1 LLPIGL
7 ARQKFR
13 CAKKLLAGQPRQR
26 SFVARS
32 GVARSAVCEP
42 KSADPTADEAR
53 DDSDVTV
60 SRSSVRHSHTLE
72 PNQAGLLSWTARRR
86 SATRACV
93 IESRRVSRC
102 TFAPA
107 RLYTSRVLAVWNA
120 GHLTV
125 RFARRCGPPAY
136 VRQTA
141 QATPP
146 TSRHPRRPEGRN
158 AARTDHRGTSR
169 PASRRDARRFE
180 AVRRRCGDSG
190 TVMCARA

>member
-1 LLPIGL
+1 M
-7 ARQKFR
+7 
-13 CAKKLLAGQPRQR
+13 
-26 SFVARS
+26 
-32 GVARSAVCEP
+32 ARSAVCEP

-146 TSRHPRRPEGRN
+146 TSRHPSRPEGRN

-169 PASRRDARRFE
+169 PASVPARRA
-180 AVRRRCGDSG
+180 AVRGGAQALRRQWHSD
-190 TVMCARA
+190 VCARLILWGRSGLG

>member
-1 LLPIGL
+1 M
-7 ARQKFR
+7 
-13 CAKKLLAGQPRQR
+13 
-26 SFVARS
+26 
-32 GVARSAVCEP
+32 ARSAVCEP

-72 PNQAGLLSWTARRR
+72 SNQAGLLSWTARRR

-107 RLYTSRVLAVWNA
+107 RLYTSPVLAVWNA

-141 QATPP
+141 QATRKPP
-146 TSRHPRRPEGRN
+146 ESDPVLPNQPLFGPEMPPK
-158 AARTDHRGTSR
+158 AALKGAPKRKKSVKR
-169 PASRRDARRFE
+169 
-180 AVRRRCGDSG
+180 
-190 TVMCARA
+190 

>member
-1 LLPIGL
+1 MLPIGL

-13 CAKKLLAGQPRQR
+13 CAKSCWLANHVSVPSWRGP
-26 SFVARS
+26 VW
-32 GVARSAVCEP
+32 ARSAVCEP

-107 RLYTSRVLAVWNA
+107 RLYTSPVLAVWNA

-125 RFARRCGPPAY
+125 RFARRCGPPALD
-136 VRQTA
+136 RR
-141 QATPP
+141 PK
-146 TSRHPRRPEGRN
+146 PRR
-158 AARTDHRGTSR
+158 R
-169 PASRRDARRFE
+169 PAATRGGPKDAMQRALTTGAPVAPRPGATRGGSRRCAG
-180 AVRRRCGDSG
+180 AAA
-190 TVMCARA
+190 TVAQ

>member
-1 LLPIGL
+1 MLPIGQL
-7 ARQKFR
+7 AKSFAAPKS
-13 CAKKLLAGQPRQR
+13 CWLANHVSVPSWRGP
-26 SFVARS
+26 VW
-32 GVARSAVCEP
+32 ARSAVCEP
-42 KSADPTADEAR
+42 KAADPTADEAR

-60 SRSSVRHSHTLE
+60 SRSSVCDSHTLE

>member
-1 LLPIGL
+1 M
-7 ARQKFR
+7 
-13 CAKKLLAGQPRQR
+13 AGQPRQR

-107 RLYTSRVLAVWNA
+107 RLYTSPVLAVWNA

-125 RFARRCGPPAY
+125 RFARRCGPPALD
-136 VRQTA
+136 RR
-141 QATPP
+141 PK
-146 TSRHPRRPEGRN
+146 PRR
-158 AARTDHRGTSR
+158 R
-169 PASRRDARRFE
+169 PAATRGGPKDAMQRALTTGAPVAPRPGATRGGSRRCAG
-180 AVRRRCGDSG
+180 AAA
-190 TVMCARA
+190 TVAQ

>member
-1 LLPIGL
+1 MW
-7 ARQKFR
+7 
-13 CAKKLLAGQPRQR
+13 
-26 SFVARS
+26 
-32 GVARSAVCEP
+32 ARSAVCEP
-42 KSADPTADEAR
+42 KAADPTADEAR

-107 RLYTSRVLAVWNA
+107 RLYTSPVLAVWNA

-146 TSRHPRRPEGRN
+146 TSRHPRRPEGRKCRGH
-158 AARTDHRGTSR
+158 RTTGHQPPRG
-169 PASRRDARRFE
+169 PARRA
-180 AVRRRCGDSG
+180 AVRGGAQALRRQWHSD
-190 TVMCARA
+190 VCARLILWVRFGLG